1 MCRKNFFFD
10 ILGRRKTLET
20 VPRSA
25 YCSYKKQANHLIIQ
39 TLFDNLKMP
48 KSAPSEPASRSALRQ
63 ARRVI
68 IKAGTSVLTNENGQV
83 SLTRI
88 GAITEQIAEL
98 VNDGVEVIFVS
109 SGAVGMGKRVLRKQG
124 RKTLS
129 LQELH
134 THEEGSDVPGSSMD
148 NRLRD
153 SASFRPKVLGMN
165 QSSSFAD
172 FLDDTSCHKTQKQ
185 KHQKQYD
192 SACAAAGLFELMN
205 LYSSLFGQ
213 YEMTPSQILLTQGDF
228 QDSARLQHLTYTVE
242 RLLSLGIVPIVNE
255 NDAVSGN
262 IGYTNANA
270 FSDNDS
276 LAALCARTLNAEVL
290 VMLTDVPGVYDR
302 PPTEKGS
309 SLIKF
314 YKEDQADIKIGEKS
328 TRGRG
333 GMGAK
338 IEAALGAVKPGSLCN
353 ACVVVG
359 GDDLN
364 AIRSIVGKHLDGEPK
379 GTLFVTPGTKLFDI
393 ACDEEIAEKVCRQ
406 DCVEQSKLINKC
418 MRLTHFISNAKGQ
431 CC

>member
-1 MCRKNFFFD
+1 M
-10 ILGRRKTLET
+10 
-20 VPRSA
+20 V
-25 YCSYKKQANHLIIQ
+25 
-39 TLFDNLKMP
+39 
-48 KSAPSEPASRSALRQ
+48 
-63 ARRVI
+63 

-83 SLTRI
+83 SLTRVA
-88 GAITEQIAEL
+88 AITEQIAEL

-129 LQELH
+129 LQELVH

-153 SASFRPKVLGMN
+153 SASFRPKILGMN

-328 TRGRG
+328 THGRG
-333 GMGAK
+333 GMGSK
-338 IEAALGAVKPGSLCN
+338 IEAALSAVKPGSLCN

-406 DCVEQSKLINKC
+406 DCVERSKLINKC

>member
-1 MCRKNFFFD
+1 MRRKNFFFD

-109 SGAVGMGKRVLRKQG
+109 SGAVGMGKRMLRKQG

-129 LQELH
+129 LQELVH

-172 FLDDTSCHKTQKQ
+172 FLDQKSSHKTQR
-185 KHQKQYD
+185 QKQYD
-192 SACAAAGLFELMN
+192 SACAAAGQFELMDQC
-205 LYSSLFGQ
+205 SSLFGQ
-213 YEMTPSQILLTQGDF
+213 
-228 QDSARLQHLTYTVE
+228 
-242 RLLSLGIVPIVNE
+242 
-255 NDAVSGN
+255 
-262 IGYTNANA
+262 
-270 FSDNDS
+270 
-276 LAALCARTLNAEVL
+276 
-290 VMLTDVPGVYDR
+290 
-302 PPTEKGS
+302 
-309 SLIKF
+309 
-314 YKEDQADIKIGEKS
+314 
-328 TRGRG
+328 
-333 GMGAK
+333 
-338 IEAALGAVKPGSLCN
+338 
-353 ACVVVG
+353 
-359 GDDLN
+359 
-364 AIRSIVGKHLDGEPK
+364 
-379 GTLFVTPGTKLFDI
+379 
-393 ACDEEIAEKVCRQ
+393 
-406 DCVEQSKLINKC
+406 
-418 MRLTHFISNAKGQ
+418 
-431 CC
+431 

>member
-1 MCRKNFFFD
+1 
-10 ILGRRKTLET
+10 
-20 VPRSA
+20 V
-25 YCSYKKQANHLIIQ
+25 
-39 TLFDNLKMP
+39 
-48 KSAPSEPASRSALRQ
+48 
-63 ARRVI
+63 
-68 IKAGTSVLTNENGQV
+68 
-83 SLTRI
+83 
-88 GAITEQIAEL
+88 
-98 VNDGVEVIFVS
+98 
-109 SGAVGMGKRVLRKQG
+109 
-124 RKTLS
+124 
-129 LQELH
+129 
-134 THEEGSDVPGSSMD
+134 
-148 NRLRD
+148 
-153 SASFRPKVLGMN
+153 
-165 QSSSFAD
+165 
-172 FLDDTSCHKTQKQ
+172 
-185 KHQKQYD
+185 
-192 SACAAAGLFELMN
+192 
-205 LYSSLFGQ
+205 
-213 YEMTPSQILLTQGDF
+213 
-228 QDSARLQHLTYTVE
+228 
-242 RLLSLGIVPIVNE
+242 
-255 NDAVSGN
+255 
-262 IGYTNANA
+262 

-276 LAALCARTLNAEVL
+276 LAALCARTFNAEVL

>member
-1 MCRKNFFFD
+1 M
-10 ILGRRKTLET
+10 
-20 VPRSA
+20 V
-25 YCSYKKQANHLIIQ
+25 
-39 TLFDNLKMP
+39 
-48 KSAPSEPASRSALRQ
+48 
-63 ARRVI
+63 

-153 SASFRPKVLGMN
+153 SASFRPKILGMN

-262 IGYTNANA
+262 IGYTPANV

-328 TRGRG
+328 THGRVEWG
-333 GMGAK
+333 QKLKLPLVLSNPGLCAML
-338 IEAALGAVKPGSLCN
+338 ALLS
-353 ACVVVG
+353 VG
-359 GDDLN
+359 T
-364 AIRSIVGKHLDGEPK
+364 I
-379 GTLFVTPGTKLFDI
+379 
-393 ACDEEIAEKVCRQ
+393 
-406 DCVEQSKLINKC
+406 
-418 MRLTHFISNAKGQ
+418 
-431 CC
+431 